1 MRPRYYVLAAA
12 AGAIIGAGTAYHM
25 DTPSPSATYTQTITC
40 QRVHIDDIAPEA
52 IEVIDRLRWS
62 YPAERIVI
70 DHADGSV
77 RALPVAMVPSPCN
90 PEIQEDEVLIIE

>member
-1 MRPRYYVLAAA
+1 MRPRHYILSAA
-12 AGAIIGAGTAYHM
+12 AGAIIGAGAAYYL
-25 DTPSPSATYTQTITC
+25 DTPPPSATYTQTITC

-52 IEVIDRLRWS
+52 IEVIDRLQWS

>member
-1 MRPRYYVLAAA
+1 MRPRHYILATA
-12 AGAIIGAGTAYHM
+12 AGAIIGASAAYRL
-25 DTPSPSATYTQTITC
+25 DAPPPSATYTQTITC